1 MSRRIHNKCK
11 ETAACIWRTPA
22 REAPMKH
29 LLKAGVAALALI
41 TCVAAAQAET
51 IRIGVL
57 TDMAGPLS
65 DAQGPGSVEATRMA
79 VEDFGGKLL
88 GEKIEVIGADHQNK
102 ADIGAA
108 IARDWYDTR
117 NVQMIMDLGSSAVAI
132 AVQNIA
138 KDKNRLSVATGAAS
152 SELTNKHC
160 NTNAI
165 QWGYDTYQFAKG
177 ITGPVVK
184 AGGDKW
190 FFISADYAFGHALEN
205 DTRKNVEAMGGK
217 VLGSVRHPIN
227 NLDFSSFLMQAKNSG
242 ANVIAIA
249 SAIADQQNALKQGQ
263 EFGIFDDKTKAAAMA
278 LLLSDV
284 HSVGLKAAQN
294 TTVSSIFY
302 WDADDESR
310 AFSERYAK
318 KMGRPPSEAQA
329 MNYSGTLAWLRA
341 AEAAKSVDTDKVLAQ
356 LRSGPIKA
364 PFIKNGE
371 LRADGKLVRDIWLM
385 KVKAPEASKKPWDY
399 MEITGTIAGK
409 DAFRPA
415 SESECKLLK
424 G

>member
-1 MSRRIHNKCK
+1 MKSIVA
-11 ETAACIWRTPA
+11 TA
-22 REAPMKH
+22 
-29 LLKAGVAALALI
+29 
-41 TCVAAAQAET
+41 VAAAIVCSPAFASRAQAEP

-57 TDMAGPLS
+57 TDMSGPLS

-79 VEDFGGKLL
+79 VQDFGGKLL
-88 GEKIEVIGADHQNK
+88 GETIEVIGADHQNK

-108 IARDWYDTR
+108 TARDWYDTR
-117 NVQMIMDLGSSAVAI
+117 NVRMIMDLGNSAVAI

-138 KDKNRLSVATGAAS
+138 KEKNRLSVATGAAS
-152 SELTNKHC
+152 GELTNKHC

-205 DTRKNVEAMGGK
+205 DTRKNVEALGGK
-217 VLGSVRHPIN
+217 VIGAVRHPIN
-227 NLDFSSFLMQAKNSG
+227 TLDFSSYLLQAKNSG
-242 ANVIAIA
+242 ANVVGIA
-249 SAIADQQNALKQGQ
+249 SAIADQQNVLKQGQ

-278 LLLSDV
+278 LLIPDV
-284 HSVGLKAAQN
+284 NSVGLKAAQN
-294 TTVSSIFY
+294 TVISSIFY

-310 AFSERYAK
+310 AFAKRYAD

-341 AEAAKSVDTDKVLAQ
+341 AEAAKSVETDKVLAQ
-356 LRSGPIKA
+356 LRSGPIQA
-364 PFIKNGE
+364 PFIKNGT
-371 LRADGKLVRDIWLM
+371 LRADGKLVRDIWLV
-385 KVKAPEASKKPWDY
+385 KVKTPDASKKQWDY
-399 MEITGTIAGK
+399 FEITNTIPGK

-415 SESECKLLK
+415 SESECPLLK

>member
-1 MSRRIHNKCK
+1 M
-11 ETAACIWRTPA
+11 
-22 REAPMKH
+22 MKR
-29 LLKAGVAALALI
+29 LLTAGVAVLALA
-41 TCVAAAQAET
+41 AASAARAET

-79 VEDFGGKLL
+79 VEDFGGRLL
-88 GEKIEVIGADHQNK
+88 GEKVEVIGADHQNK

-117 NVQMIMDLGSSAVAI
+117 NVQVIMDLGNSAVAI

-152 SELTNKHC
+152 GELTNRHC

-184 AGGDKW
+184 SGGDRW

-205 DTRKNVEAMGGK
+205 DTRKAVEKLGGK
-217 VLGSVRHPIN
+217 VVGAVRHPIN
-227 NLDFSSFLMQAKNSG
+227 TLDFSSYLMQAKNSG
-242 ANVIAIA
+242 ANVIGVA
-249 SAIADQQNALKQGQ
+249 SAIADQQNVLKQGQ
-263 EFGIFDDKTKAAAMA
+263 EFAIFDDKVRPAAMA

-284 HSVGLKAAQN
+284 HSVGLKAAQG

-310 AFSERYAK
+310 AFSRRYAA

-329 MNYSGTLAWLRA
+329 MNYSATLAWLQA
-341 AEAAKSVDTDKVLAQ
+341 AEAAKSVEPEKVLAR
-356 LRSGPIKA
+356 LRSGPVSA
-364 PFIKNGE
+364 PFIRNGT
-371 LRADGKLVRDIWLM
+371 LRADGKLVRDIWLAR
-385 KVKAPEASKKPWDY
+385 VKAPEQSKYPWDY
-399 MEITGTIAGK
+399 MEILGTIAGR
-409 DAFRPA
+409 DAFRPVE
-415 SESECKLLK
+415 ESECALLK
-424 G
+424 Q